1 MKYQLLFVDDEKLFR
16 SGVARLI
23 AQAYPQFAVL
33 EAENGERALQILR
46 ETRIDCMFLDIR
58 MPKIDGIRLLELMEQ
73 MGLPKIPVV
82 ILSGY
87 ADFSYAKSALQHN
100 AFDYLLKP
108 ITPDE
113 AMVLAQRLLAHLEQ
127 RQQQAFQQRKLEA
140 LAREAAPLIRSQLLR
155 DLLDGQIALPAL
167 REQAALLGLPLTGPW
182 FCCGALELVPP
193 PEPEMIRPVWR
204 RLEQAGTCIV
214 FEIHS
219 RLTVL
224 LFSAPQAESCGALP
238 RQTMQSLVD
247 SLRSMQLQIHCGLG
261 PWLDQLHAVSRS
273 YEQAVRQ
280 LSQESREPTVQK
292 GHLVHLVQTYIQEN
306 YAKALS
312 NAELAD
318 AMGYSANYLSQV
330 FKAETGTGINEF
342 IRSVRLQHAKMLL
355 RHTGYKI
362 TDIAEMVGFS
372 NNQYFTTL
380 FRKMNGVTPKE
391 YRENKSISE

>member
-1 MKYQLLFVDDEKLFR
+1 MKYHLLFVDDERLFR
-16 SGVARLI
+16 SGIARLI
-23 AQAYPQFAVL
+23 AQSYPQFAVL

-46 ETRIDCMFLDIR
+46 GTRIDCMFLDIR
-58 MPKIDGIRLLELMEQ
+58 MPKMDGIQLLELMEQ

-87 ADFSYAKSALQHN
+87 ADFSYAKSALHHN

-113 AMVLAQRLLAHLEQ
+113 ALALAERLLAHLQQ
-127 RQQQAFQQRKLEA
+127 RQQQAYQQSKLEA

-155 DLLDGQIALPAL
+155 DLMDGQIALPVM

-182 FCCGALELVPP
+182 FCCGALELVPT
-193 PEPEMIRPVWR
+193 PEPALIRPVWQ

-219 RLTVL
+219 HLTVL
-224 LFSAPQAESCGALP
+224 LFSAAQVETAGTLP
-238 RQTMQSLVD
+238 LQTMQSLTD
-247 SLRSMQLQIHCGLG
+247 SLGRMQLQVHFGLG
-261 PWLDQLHAVSRS
+261 PWLNQLRAVARS
-273 YEQAVRQ
+273 YEPAVRQ
-280 LSQESREPTVQK
+280 LSQESRESSVQK
-292 GHLVHLVQTYIQEN
+292 GHLVHLVQSYIQEN

-312 NAELAD
+312 NTELAA

-330 FKAETGTGINEF
+330 FKAETGIGINEF
-342 IRSVRLQHAKMLL
+342 IRNVRLRHAKMLL
-355 RHTGYKI
+355 SHTGYKI

-380 FRKMNGVTPKE
+380 FRKMTGVTPKE
-391 YRENKSISE
+391 YRENKSMSE